1 MRFILTI
8 VLPLLLPTA
17 LYLLWAASV
26 GRAELA
32 GTVAWRS
39 LPWAWLVVAGVALAV
54 AVLFT
59 LVETSG
65 RRDGSYVPP
74 HLVNGHVV
82 PGQVV
87 PPAAPR

>member
-17 LYLLWAASV
+17 LYLLWATSA

-32 GTVAWRS
+32 GAAAWRS
-39 LPWAWLVVAGVALAV
+39 LPWAWLIVAGVALAV

-65 RRDGSYVPP
+65 RRDGTYVPP
-74 HLVNGHVV
+74 HLVGGRIVPGHVV
-82 PGQVV
+82 PPAV
-87 PPAAPR
+87 PQ